1 METQSVEEIN
11 GMFNP
16 ETKFASDVF
25 TEYSQL
31 N

>member
-25 TEYSQL
+25 TECSQL